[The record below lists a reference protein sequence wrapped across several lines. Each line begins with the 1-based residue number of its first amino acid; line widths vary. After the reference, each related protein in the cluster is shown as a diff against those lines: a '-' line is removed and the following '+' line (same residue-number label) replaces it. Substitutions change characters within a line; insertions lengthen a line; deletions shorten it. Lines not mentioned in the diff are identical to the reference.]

1 MKTGRWELDRRCLA
15 NLPER
20 ALPERARW
28 HSQTAAQHRGNH
40 EEGSETRLPKRSVA
54 FHPPPF
60 AAAAFRNAGREKRD
74 GREEHEGGRGM
85 EGSSRTTSN
94 TT

>member
-15 NLPER
+15 N
-20 ALPERARW
+20 LPERARW

-40 EEGSETRLPKRSVA
+40 EEGSETRPPKRSVA

-60 AAAAFRNAGREKRD
+60 TAAAIGKSETKEKK
-74 GREEHEGGRGM
+74 EE
-85 EGSSRTTSN
+85 
-94 TT
+94 

>member
-15 NLPER
+15 N
-20 ALPERARW
+20 LPERARW

-40 EEGSETRLPKRSVA
+40 EEGLETRPPKRSVA

-60 AAAAFRNAGREKRD
+60 TAAAIGKPETKD
-74 GREEHEGGRGM
+74 KKEE
-85 EGSSRTTSN
+85 
-94 TT
+94 

>member
-40 EEGSETRLPKRSVA
+40 EKGSETRPPKRSVA

-60 AAAAFRNAGREKRD
+60 TAAAIGKPETKEKK
-74 GREEHEGGRGM
+74 EE
-85 EGSSRTTSN
+85 
-94 TT
+94 